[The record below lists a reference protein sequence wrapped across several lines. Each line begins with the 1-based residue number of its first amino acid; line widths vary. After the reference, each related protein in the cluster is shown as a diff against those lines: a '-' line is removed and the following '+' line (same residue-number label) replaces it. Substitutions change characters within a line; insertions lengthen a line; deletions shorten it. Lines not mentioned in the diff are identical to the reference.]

1 MNGEKIN
8 LFENGKNIS
17 NDTELCNILYLISYI
32 LYYVISTFF
41 PNIPKKYHCFLNNV
55 DSDSV
60 LFVLNPFENHPNI
73 KNTKSKE
80 LKNIKSNSIF
90 CFENIYADVVM
101 EVINNLNIKMKTL
114 SK

>member
-1 MNGEKIN
+1 MQY
-8 LFENGKNIS
+8 LIS
-17 NDTELCNILYLISYI
+17 NILYLILYNIYI
-32 LYYVISTFF
+32 FSLILF

-80 LKNIKSNSIF
+80 LKNIKSNSMF